1 MTWVLLAEIFGNRSE
16 YSLQLVILDV
26 ERNNDFES
34 LKEMSR
40 NHDRMRTPKEIK
52 KKKSADD
59 IDKCTTIEEIKSVW
73 QEKVFAKHTANLTK
87 SDFEDLIQIMGVK
100 VENLLD
106 SVHVLDSGVGKMVAD
121 IAFNLLDVDSSNTIT
136 FTEFEVRHLC

>member
-87 SDFEDLIQIMGVK
+87 SDFEDLIQIMAQGA
-100 VENLLD
+100 D
-106 SVHVLDSGVGKMVAD
+106 VHVLDSGVRKMVAD
-121 IAFNLLDVDSSNTIT
+121 IAFKLLDVDSSNTIT

>member
-87 SDFEDLIQIMGVK
+87 SDFEDLIEIMAQGA
-100 VENLLD
+100 D
-106 SVHVLDSGVGKMVAD
+106 VHVLDSGVGKMVAD